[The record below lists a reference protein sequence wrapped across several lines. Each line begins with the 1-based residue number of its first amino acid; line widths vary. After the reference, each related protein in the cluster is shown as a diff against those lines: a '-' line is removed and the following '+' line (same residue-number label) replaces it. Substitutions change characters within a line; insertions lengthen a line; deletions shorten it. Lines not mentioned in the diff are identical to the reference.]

1 MRTITAKQIANMY
14 TLVQI
19 EKQIATYQSMLDSSI
34 GGGYTLDTTQG
45 RHSVTP
51 TNPNKIESL
60 LALWMD
66 AYDIKT
72 GQYTGAQLT
81 HVNYT
86 PNIGR

>member
-19 EKQIATYQSMLDSSI
+19 EKQIATYQSMLDSSLQ
-34 GGGYTLDTTQG
+34 GGYGLDTTQG
-45 RHSVTP
+45 RLSVNVSDP
-51 TNPNKIESL
+51 SKIESL

>member
-19 EKQIATYQSMLDSSI
+19 QTQIATYQSMLDSSLQ
-34 GGGYTLDTTQG
+34 GGYTLDTTQG
-45 RHSVTP
+45 RHSASP
-51 TNPNKIESL
+51 SSPEKIESL

-86 PNIGR
+86 PGL